1 VNTLWPCC
9 SSKFDTRRQHQ
20 PPCQA
25 PCTSTKVLRCAVC
38 APGGKIIAIEHLRK
52 IDRYGQ
58 VQGRK
63 DPGGELE
70 AEGWCVCC
78 GFPSK
83 RQERER
89 WDFYCIE
96 DGIFSI

>member
-1 VNTLWPCC
+1 MVCRPNGP
-9 SSKFDTRRQHQ
+9 
-20 PPCQA
+20 PPC
-25 PCTSTKVLRCAVC
+25 PPNGPENWPPSSTSS
-38 APGGKIIAIEHLRK
+38 GGEIIAIEHLRK

-83 RQERER
+83 REERER

-96 DGIFSI
+96 DGIFST